1 MVGSQ
6 HHHEPHDP
14 LRIDLHTHSTA
25 SDGTD
30 TPAQVMAMAIA
41 AGLDVVALTDHDTE
55 RGWAEAADA
64 AREMGI
70 VLVRGMEITTSD
82 LAPTPEARP
91 INVHLL
97 SYLHD
102 PGNAELAGILA
113 RTREQRDQRL
123 RQMADRLAEDF
134 PIEWDDVIKQSRGKT
149 AGRPHL
155 ADALIEKG
163 VFANRDQ
170 AFATVLAPTSKYYVR
185 YESPRTSEMI
195 SVVRAA
201 GGVPVL
207 AHPGAK
213 SRGGQLT
220 DERIAV
226 MTEAGLLGLEVNH
239 REHDEATRARLAKLA
254 DSLGLLKTGSSDYH
268 GRGKENRLGEN
279 TTAPEVYQQIVDW
292 GFLPVITPQ

>member
-1 MVGSQ
+1 VG
-6 HHHEPHDP
+6 

-30 TPAQVMAMAIA
+30 TPAQVMAMAVA

-55 RGWAEAADA
+55 RGWAEAMEA
-64 AREMGI
+64 APEFHI
-70 VLVRGMEITTSD
+70 KLVRGMEITTSD
-82 LAPTPEARP
+82 LAPVEGARP

-102 PGNAELAGILA
+102 PGNPELAGILA
-113 RTREQRDQRL
+113 ETRENRDSRL
-123 RQMADRLAEDF
+123 KLMADKLAEDF
-134 PIEWDDVIKQSRGKT
+134 PITWDDVVEQAKGKT

-155 ADALIEKG
+155 ADALIACG
-163 VFANRDQ
+163 VFTHRDQ
-170 AFATVLAPTSKYYVR
+170 AFATVLAPTSKYYER

-207 AHPGAK
+207 AHPGAP
-213 SRGGQLT
+213 SRGGVLSN
-220 DERIAV
+220 ERIAV
-226 MTEAGLLGLEVNH
+226 MLEAGLMGLEVYH
-239 REHDEATRARLAKLA
+239 REHDAATVERLRALAEE
-254 DSLGLLKTGSSDYH
+254 LGLLITGSSDYH

-279 TTAPEVYQQIVDW
+279 TTTPQVYEQIVEA
-292 GFLPVITPQ
+292 GYLPVV

>member
-1 MVGSQ
+1 MVGTQ
-6 HHHEPHDP
+6 HHHGPHEP

-41 AGLDVVALTDHDTE
+41 AGLDVVALSDHDTE
-55 RGWAEAADA
+55 RGWAEASEA

-70 VLVRGMEITTSD
+70 VLVRAMEITTSD
-82 LAPTPEARP
+82 LAPTPDAKP
-91 INVHLL
+91 ICVHLL

-102 PGNAELAGILA
+102 PGNAALAGILA
-113 RTREQRDQRL
+113 ETHQQRDLRL
-123 RQMADRLAEDF
+123 KQMADRLAEDF
-134 PIEWDDVIKQSRGKT
+134 PIEWEDVLEQAEGKT

-155 ADALIEKG
+155 ADALIKKG

-170 AFATVLAPTSKYYVR
+170 AFATVLAPSSRYYVR

-213 SRGGQLT
+213 ARGGQLT
-220 DERIAV
+220 DERIAAIC
-226 MTEAGLLGLEVNH
+226 EAGLLGLEVNH
-239 REHDEATRARLAKLA
+239 REHDAATRARLHALAK
-254 DSLGLLKTGSSDYH
+254 SLGLLETGSSDYH

-279 TTAPEVYQQIVDW
+279 TTSQEVYEQIVAQ
-292 GFLPVITPQ
+292 GFLPVVGG